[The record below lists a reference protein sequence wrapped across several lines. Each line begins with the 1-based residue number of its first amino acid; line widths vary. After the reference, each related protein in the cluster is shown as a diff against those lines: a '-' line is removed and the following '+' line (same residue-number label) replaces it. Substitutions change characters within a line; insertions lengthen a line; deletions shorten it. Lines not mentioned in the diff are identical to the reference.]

1 MKRRFTLSVSAL
13 ISLAVAGCGSGS
25 TPPAAPQ
32 TTNTAP
38 TITSVTPTSAS
49 AGGAALTID
58 VKGVGF
64 VAASTLQWNGT
75 TLSTSYIS
83 ATELSANLPASDL
96 ANGTTAEVTVVNTGS
111 GGGTSATAPF
121 VVNNPDPSLASINPV
136 SAPAGAGALSLD
148 IIGSGFVPSSV
159 VTWNNVPLA
168 TTFVSGTEVKAALPA
183 ANDAIGV
190 IAAVAVSNPTPAG
203 GNSGAINF
211 NVNNPVPAITAITPP
226 SVDAGAAATALA
238 VAGSGFVP
246 SSVVSW
252 NGNPIATTFVNSTQV
267 MAAVPTQDIA
277 AGQVAQLGMANP
289 APGGG
294 HSPTVAFNVTSPI
307 PHVASISPAT
317 IAQGS
322 VATITLSGTGFEANS
337 VVTWNGSSRPTTFV
351 SATSL
356 QVALTAGD
364 TQTLGA
370 GQLAV
375 TNPGPGG
382 TTAPPIPLSIV
393 AVTTPI
399 IFSITPAST
408 LVNATGTTPL
418 PIAIQ
423 GSNFAA
429 NATLT
434 VNGQAL
440 AIASQTA
447 TSITTGIPAPYLA
460 QAEQLDFV
468 VTNPGTVPAQSAP
481 YVFNVVAVPVI
492 GGLTPA
498 SAPIG
503 SNEQTLQVSGS
514 GFLPDSVVNWNGVPL
529 ATQYVEASPGYPT
542 LTATLPA
549 AYLSMPT
556 VGSVTVSSPENAAA
570 VSQPQAFPTYLPLPT
585 NTIVYNQQDGMLYAS
600 VPGYAGPGLGNSVAV
615 INPNTGVI
623 AKTIPVGSEP
633 DKLSLSDTGTELY
646 VSLDGAAAVSRIDLT
661 GTNPSRQ
668 FSLGEYGTGQT
679 YSYAIT
685 PVSVAALPGEPDS
698 VAVLGSNANITVY
711 DSGVARQN
719 PAALNGYFN
728 QNTGALSFGP
738 SAATLYASTYG
749 GGPGGLVD
757 LSLDSTGF
765 TGTRTFSSPY
775 FVFSS
780 LQFDAGNLYL
790 SDGAV
795 LNATTGSQIGQFYT
809 SGTNL
814 AAGPV
819 FSDSTLGRAW
829 VLPQN
834 ALTPGDSNQI
844 LAFDETTFKQ
854 VGAIVVAGTSTS
866 GPSFGALDLV
876 RWGQN
881 GLAFNT
887 PTQIYML
894 RSPLVKD
901 LSQSPADL
909 SVAIQ
914 APSTAATGSALTYSI
929 TVTNNGPN
937 AAQGVSLTATLAAA
951 IVYQS
956 TAASAGSCTA
966 TSEVI
971 CSLGGLASGAT
982 ATLQV
987 TGTVLDPG
995 SIESTALVSSVAY
1008 DPVQANNIATAT
1020 TTVSGATFAAVPTA
1034 VSVSPTLIL
1043 AGSSAT
1049 TLTVTGTG
1057 FTTASTILWNGNP
1070 LPTTYLSDTQL
1081 SALVPTS
1088 YLANLGWGQVVAS
1101 TPSPGGGQSS
1111 PLVVNVYQSVNVPA
1125 ADILYDPFSRKLYAT
1140 VPAVATNIAANS
1152 LVQIDPLSGTIGTP
1166 VVLGNGPN
1174 VMAETA
1180 DGSYLYIGFSG
1191 NNTLGQFDL
1200 LHQTMMGTYP
1210 LSVPGQG
1217 SQPASGLAVQPGSD
1231 ATLAINFGYYGAGIF
1246 DISGNA
1252 GTFRPNFG
1260 GAGSS
1265 IAFGDSTHLYSEGS
1279 NTADVYLGRFT
1290 VDANGLTQVDFTGL
1304 NGLGGTGFD
1313 IALGQDGF
1321 VYGDNGGIV
1330 NPATTPPSQI
1340 ALWPITPGA
1349 AGYDLSGDA
1358 VVPDSAQH
1366 KVFLVGLNEAGTIS
1380 AYLERF
1386 DTTSYTNEQN
1396 FELPLPNGVV
1406 GYQLLRWGQ
1415 DGLAVRGFDP
1425 VFGSLAGYQL
1435 LLFKGPF
1442 VLPAEAQSNPTPGLT
1457 GVAPATVVHGSG
1469 NQYLTAIGGGFI
1481 PGAVVLWNGVPRTT
1495 TYIDASHLQFA
1506 VAAADV
1512 AASQAVSLTAENPG
1526 SGASPSLT
1534 LPIN

>member
-1 MKRRFTLSVSAL
+1 
-13 ISLAVAGCGSGS
+13 
-25 TPPAAPQ
+25 
-32 TTNTAP
+32 
-38 TITSVTPTSAS
+38 VTPASAS
-49 AGGAALTID
+49 AGAASLAID
-58 VKGVGF
+58 VKGSGF
-64 VAASTLQWNGT
+64 VAASTLQWNGAA
-75 TLSTSYIS
+75 LSTTYIS

-96 ANGTTAEVTVVNTGS
+96 VNGTTAEVTVVNTGS
-111 GGGTSATAPF
+111 GGGTSAAAPF
-121 VVNNPDPSLASINPV
+121 VVTNPDPSLASINPL

-148 IIGSGFVPSSV
+148 ITGSGFVPSSV
-159 VTWNNVPLA
+159 VTWNNAPLA
-168 TTFVSGTEVKAALPA
+168 TTFVSGSEVKAALPA
-183 ANDAIGV
+183 TNDAIGV

-211 NVNNPVPAITAITPP
+211 NVNNPVPAITAITPR

-238 VAGSGFVP
+238 IVGSGFVP

-277 AGQVAQLGMANP
+277 AGQVAQLSMANP

-294 HSPTVAFNVTSPI
+294 HSPAVAFNVTSPT

-317 IAQGS
+317 IAQGLA
-322 VATITLSGTGFEANS
+322 ATITLSGSGFEANS

-356 QVALTAGD
+356 QVALTASD
-364 TQTLGA
+364 TQTLGV

-382 TTAPPIPLSIV
+382 STAPPIPMSIV
-393 AVTTPI
+393 ALTTPI
-399 IFSITPAST
+399 ISSITPAST

-418 PIAIQ
+418 PITIQ

-440 AIASQTA
+440 AISSQAT
-447 TSITTGIPAPYLA
+447 TSITTAIPAPYLA

-481 YVFNVVAVPVI
+481 YDFNVVAVPVI
-492 GGLTPA
+492 AGLTPA

-503 SNEQTLQVSGS
+503 SPEQTLQVTGS
-514 GFLPDSVVNWNGVPL
+514 GFLPDSVVNWNGLPL
-529 ATQYVEASPGYPT
+529 ATQYAQASPGYPT

-549 AYLSMPT
+549 AYLSLPT
-556 VGSVTVSSPENAAA
+556 VGSVTVSSPENAGA

-585 NTIVYNQQDGMLYAS
+585 NTILYNPKDGMLYAS

-615 INPNTGVI
+615 INPSTGVI

-633 DKLSLSDTGTELY
+633 DKLSISDNGTQLY

-661 GTNPSRQ
+661 GTQPNLQ
-668 FSLGEYGTGQT
+668 ISLGEYDFNGT
-679 YSYAIT
+679 YSYPIT
-685 PVSVAALPGEPDS
+685 AASVAALPGEPDS
-698 VAVLGSNANITVY
+698 VVVLGSNANITVY
-711 DSGVARQN
+711 DAGVARPN
-719 PAALNGYFN
+719 PAALDGYFN
-728 QNTGALSFGP
+728 QNTGALNFGP
-738 SAATLYASTYG
+738 SAATLYSA
-749 GGPGGLVD
+749 GPGGLLE

-765 TGTRTFSSPY
+765 TGTKTFSSPY

-790 SDGAV
+790 NDGAV
-795 LNATTGSQIGQFYT
+795 LNATTGAQVGQFYT

-819 FSDSTLGRAW
+819 VSDSTLGRAW

-834 ALTPGDSNQI
+834 ALTPADGNQI
-844 LAFDETTFKQ
+844 LAFDETTFKP

-866 GPSFGALDLV
+866 GPSIGAVDLV

-887 PTQIYML
+887 PNQIYML
-894 RSPLVKD
+894 QSSLVKD

-929 TVTNNGPN
+929 TVTNKGPN
-937 AAQGVSLTATLAAA
+937 AAQGVSVTATLAST

-971 CSLGGLASGAT
+971 CSLGSLASGAT
-982 ATLQV
+982 ATVQV

-995 SIESTALVSSVAY
+995 SIESTALVASVAY

-1020 TTVSGATFAAVPTA
+1020 TTVSGATFAAFPTA
-1034 VSVSPTLIL
+1034 VSVSPKIVL
-1043 AGSSAT
+1043 AGSSGT
-1049 TLTVTGTG
+1049 TLTVSGNG
-1057 FTTASTILWNGNP
+1057 FTTASTVLWNGNP

-1081 SALVPTS
+1081 SALVPST
-1088 YLANLGWGQVVAS
+1088 YLANLGWGQVVVS

-1111 PLVVNVYQSVNVPA
+1111 PLVVSVYQSVNVPA
-1125 ADILYDPFSRKLYAT
+1125 ADILYDPFTRMLYAT

-1152 LVQIDPLSGTIGTP
+1152 LVQIDPLSGTTGTP

-1180 DGSYLYIGFSG
+1180 DGSYLYIGLSG

-1200 LHQTMMGTYP
+1200 LHQTMTGTYP
-1210 LSVPGQG
+1210 LTMPGQG
-1217 SQPASGLAVQPGSD
+1217 SEPAGGLAVQPGSD
-1231 ATLAINFGYYGAGIF
+1231 TTLAINLDYGGAGIF
-1246 DISGNA
+1246 DISGNT

-1265 IAFGDSTHLYSEGS
+1265 IAFGDSTHLYSEAS
-1279 NTADVYLGRFT
+1279 NTGDVYLGRFT
-1290 VDANGLTQVDFTGL
+1290 VEANGLTQVDFTGL

-1313 IALGQDGF
+1313 IALGQDGL

-1330 NPATTPPSQI
+1330 NPATTPPTQI
-1340 ALWPITPGA
+1340 ALLPITPGA
-1349 AGYDLSGDA
+1349 PGYDLSGDA
-1358 VVPDSAQH
+1358 VAPDSAQH
-1366 KVFLVGLNEAGTIS
+1366 KVFLIGLNEAGTIS

-1386 DTTSYTNEQN
+1386 DTVSYTNEQN

-1442 VLPAEAQSNPTPGLT
+1442 VLPAEAQLNPIPGLT

-1526 SGASPSLT
+1526 SGPSPSLT
-1534 LPIN
+1534 LPID

>member
-1 MKRRFTLSVSAL
+1 M
-13 ISLAVAGCGSGS
+13 
-25 TPPAAPQ
+25 
-32 TTNTAP
+32 
-38 TITSVTPTSAS
+38 
-49 AGGAALTID
+49 
-58 VKGVGF
+58 
-64 VAASTLQWNGT
+64 
-75 TLSTSYIS
+75 
-83 ATELSANLPASDL
+83 
-96 ANGTTAEVTVVNTGS
+96 
-111 GGGTSATAPF
+111 
-121 VVNNPDPSLASINPV
+121 
-136 SAPAGAGALSLD
+136 
-148 IIGSGFVPSSV
+148 
-159 VTWNNVPLA
+159 
-168 TTFVSGTEVKAALPA
+168 
-183 ANDAIGV
+183 
-190 IAAVAVSNPTPAG
+190 
-203 GNSGAINF
+203 
-211 NVNNPVPAITAITPP
+211 NNPVPAITAITPP

-252 NGNPIATTFVNSTQV
+252 NGNPIATTFVSSTQV

-277 AGQVAQLGMANP
+277 AGQVAQLSMANP

-294 HSPTVAFNVTSPI
+294 NSATVAFNVTSPM

-317 IAQGS
+317 IVQGS
-322 VATITLSGTGFEANS
+322 AATITLSGTGFEANS
-337 VVTWNGSSRPTTFV
+337 VVTWNGSSRPTTFI

-356 QVALTAGD
+356 QIALTAGD

-399 IFSITPAST
+399 ISSITPAST

-418 PIAIQ
+418 PIMIQ

-468 VTNPGTVPAQSAP
+468 VTHPGTVPAPSAP

-529 ATQYVEASPGYPT
+529 ATQYVEASTTGFPT

-585 NTIVYNQQDGMLYAS
+585 NTIVYNQRDGMLYAS

-615 INPNTGVI
+615 INPSTGVI

-661 GTNPSRQ
+661 GTHPNLQ
-668 FSLGEYGTGQT
+668 ISLGEYGTGQT
-679 YSYAIT
+679 YSDPIT
-685 PVSVAALPGEPDS
+685 PASVAALPGEPDS

-711 DSGVARQN
+711 DSGVARPN

-728 QNTGALSFGP
+728 QNYGALSFGP
-738 SAATLYASTYG
+738 SAATLYASTFSD
-749 GGPGGLVD
+749 GPSGLVD

-765 TGTRTFSSPY
+765 TGTKTLSSPY
-775 FVFSS
+775 FSFSS
-780 LQFDAGNLYL
+780 MQFDAGNLYF

-795 LNATTGSQIGQFYT
+795 LNATTGLRIGQFYT

-819 FSDSTLGRAW
+819 VSDSVLGRAW

-834 ALTPGDSNQI
+834 VAAPASGNQI
-844 LAFDETTFKQ
+844 LAFDEKTFKQ
-854 VGAIVVAGTSTS
+854 VGAVVVAGTSTS

-894 RSPLVKD
+894 QSSLVKD

-914 APSTAATGSALTYSI
+914 APSTAATGGALTYSI
-929 TVTNNGPN
+929 TVTNKGPN

-956 TAASAGSCTA
+956 TTASTGSCNG

-971 CSLGGLASGAT
+971 CSLGNLASGAK
-982 ATLQV
+982 ATVQV
-987 TGTVLDPG
+987 TGTVLDSG

-1008 DPVQANNIATAT
+1008 DPAQANNIATAT
-1020 TTVSGATFAAVPTA
+1020 TTVSGATFAAVPAA
-1034 VSVSPTLIL
+1034 VSVSPALIL
-1043 AGSSAT
+1043 AGSGAT
-1049 TLTVTGTG
+1049 TLIVTGTG
-1057 FTTASTILWNGNP
+1057 FTSASTILWNGNP
-1070 LPTTYLSDTQL
+1070 LPTSYLSDTQL
-1081 SALVPTS
+1081 SALAPSS
-1088 YLANLGWGQVVAS
+1088 YLANLGWGQVVVS

-1111 PLVVNVYQSVNVPA
+1111 PLVVSVYRSVNVPA
-1125 ADILYDPFSRKLYAT
+1125 ADILYDPFSRMLYAT

-1152 LVQIDPLSGTIGTP
+1152 LVQIDPLSGTVGTP

-1180 DGSYLYIGFSG
+1180 TEVTCTSGS
-1191 NNTLGQFDL
+1191 
-1200 LHQTMMGTYP
+1200 
-1210 LSVPGQG
+1210 
-1217 SQPASGLAVQPGSD
+1217 A
-1231 ATLAINFGYYGAGIF
+1231 
-1246 DISGNA
+1246 
-1252 GTFRPNFG
+1252 
-1260 GAGSS
+1260 
-1265 IAFGDSTHLYSEGS
+1265 E
-1279 NTADVYLGRFT
+1279 
-1290 VDANGLTQVDFTGL
+1290 
-1304 NGLGGTGFD
+1304 
-1313 IALGQDGF
+1313 
-1321 VYGDNGGIV
+1321 
-1330 NPATTPPSQI
+1330 TTPWANS
-1340 ALWPITPGA
+1340 
-1349 AGYDLSGDA
+1349 
-1358 VVPDSAQH
+1358 
-1366 KVFLVGLNEAGTIS
+1366 
-1380 AYLERF
+1380 
-1386 DTTSYTNEQN
+1386 TS
-1396 FELPLPNGVV
+1396 
-1406 GYQLLRWGQ
+1406 
-1415 DGLAVRGFDP
+1415 
-1425 VFGSLAGYQL
+1425 
-1435 LLFKGPF
+1435 
-1442 VLPAEAQSNPTPGLT
+1442 
-1457 GVAPATVVHGSG
+1457 
-1469 NQYLTAIGGGFI
+1469 
-1481 PGAVVLWNGVPRTT
+1481 
-1495 TYIDASHLQFA
+1495 
-1506 VAAADV
+1506 
-1512 AASQAVSLTAENPG
+1512 
-1526 SGASPSLT
+1526 
-1534 LPIN
+1534 

>member
-13 ISLAVAGCGSGS
+13 VSLAVAGCGGGS
-25 TPPAAPQ
+25 TLPVSPQ
-32 TTNTAP
+32 QTNTVP

-58 VKGVGF
+58 VKGSGF
-64 VAASTLQWNGT
+64 VAASTLQWNAT
-75 TLSTSYIS
+75 ALSTTYIS
-83 ATELSANLPASDL
+83 ATELSASLPASDL
-96 ANGTTAEVTVVNTGS
+96 ATGTTAEVTVVNTGS
-111 GGGTSATAPF
+111 GGGTSPAAPF
-121 VVNNPDPSLASINPV
+121 VVNNPQPVLASINPV
-136 SAPAGAGALSLD
+136 NAPAGAGALSLD
-148 IIGSGFVPSSV
+148 MIGSGFVPSSV

-226 SVDAGAAATALA
+226 SVNTGAAATALA
-238 VAGSGFVP
+238 VAGSGFLP

-277 AGQVAQLGMANP
+277 AGQVAQLSMANP

-322 VATITLSGTGFEANS
+322 AATITLSGTGFEANS
-337 VVTWNGSSRPTTFV
+337 GVTWNGSSRPTTFI

-364 TQTLGA
+364 AQTLGA

-382 TTAPPIPLSIV
+382 TTAPPIPLTIV

-399 IFSITPAST
+399 ISSITPAST

-418 PIAIQ
+418 PITIQ

-429 NATLT
+429 NAALN

-440 AIASQTA
+440 AIAGQTA

-468 VTNPGTVPAQSAP
+468 VTNPGTVPAQSTP

-498 SAPIG
+498 SAPIA
-503 SNEQTLQVSGS
+503 SPEQTLQVTGS

-529 ATQYVEASPGYPT
+529 ATQYVEASPGPT

-570 VSQPQAFPTYLPLPT
+570 VSQPQAFPTYLALPT

-600 VPGYAGPGLGNSVAV
+600 IPGYVGAGLGNTVAV
-615 INPNTGVI
+615 INPSTGVI
-623 AKTIPVGSEP
+623 EKTIPVGSEP

-646 VSLDGAAAVSRIDLT
+646 VSLDGAAAVKQIDLT
-661 GTNPSRQ
+661 GTHPNLQ
-668 FSLGEYGTGQT
+668 ISLGEYGTGQT

-685 PVSVAALPGEPDS
+685 AASVAALPGEPDS

-711 DSGVARQN
+711 DSGVARPN
-719 PAALNGYFN
+719 PAALDGYFN
-728 QNTGALSFGP
+728 QNFGSISFGP
-738 SAATLYASTYG
+738 SAATLYASTFSD
-749 GGPGGLVD
+749 GPSGLVD
-757 LSLDSTGF
+757 LTLGSTGF
-765 TGTRTFSSPY
+765 TGTKTFSSPY
-775 FVFSS
+775 YSFSS
-780 LQFDAGNLYL
+780 LQFDAGNLYF

-914 APSTAATGSALTYSI
+914 APSTSATGSTLTYSI

-937 AAQGVSLTATLAAA
+937 AAQGVTLTATLAAA
-951 IVYQS
+951 IVYQT

-971 CSLGGLASGAT
+971 CSLGSLASGAR
-982 ATLQV
+982 ATVQV

-995 SIESTALVSSVAY
+995 SIESTALVSSAAY

-1034 VSVSPTLIL
+1034 VSASPTLIL

-1057 FTTASTILWNGNP
+1057 FTTASTIFWNGNP
-1070 LPTTYLSDTQL
+1070 LPTSYLSDTQL
-1081 SALVPTS
+1081 SALVPSS
-1088 YLANLGWGQVVAS
+1088 YLAKLGWGQVVVS
-1101 TPSPGGGQSS
+1101 TPSPGGGQSY

-1125 ADILYDPFSRKLYAT
+1125 ADILYDPFSRMLYAT

-1152 LVQIDPLSGTIGTP
+1152 LVQIDPMSGTVGTP

-1180 DGSYLYIGFSG
+1180 DGRYLYIGFSG
-1191 NNTLGQFDL
+1191 NNTLGQFNL
-1200 LHQTMMGTYP
+1200 LNQTMTGTYP
-1210 LSVPGQG
+1210 LTMPGQG
-1217 SQPASGLAVQPGSD
+1217 SQPAGALAVQPGSD
-1231 ATLAINFGYYGAGIF
+1231 TTLAINLDYGGMGIF
-1246 DISGNA
+1246 DISGNT
-1252 GTFRPNFG
+1252 GTFRPHFG
-1260 GAGSS
+1260 GARSS
-1265 IAFGDSTHLYSEGS
+1265 IAFADSTHLYSEAS

-1313 IALGQDGF
+1313 IALGQDGL

-1340 ALWPITPGA
+1340 ALLPISPGA
-1349 AGYDLSGDA
+1349 PGYDLSGDA

-1366 KVFLVGLNEAGTIS
+1366 KVFLVGLNEAGAIS

-1386 DTTSYTNEQN
+1386 DTISDTNEQN
-1396 FELPLPNGVV
+1396 FQLPLSNGVV

-1415 DGLAVRGFDP
+1415 DGLAVRAFDP
-1425 VFGSLAGYQL
+1425 DFGTLAGYQL

-1442 VLPAEAQSNPTPGLT
+1442 VLPAEAQSNPIPGLT
-1457 GVAPATVVHGSG
+1457 GVAPSTVVHGSG
-1469 NQYLTAIGGGFI
+1469 NQYLTATGSGFI

-1495 TYIDASHLQFA
+1495 TYVDASHLQFA

-1512 AASQAVSLTAENPG
+1512 AASQTVSLTAENPG

>member
-1 MKRRFTLSVSAL
+1 M
-13 ISLAVAGCGSGS
+13 
-25 TPPAAPQ
+25 
-32 TTNTAP
+32 
-38 TITSVTPTSAS
+38 
-49 AGGAALTID
+49 
-58 VKGVGF
+58 
-64 VAASTLQWNGT
+64 
-75 TLSTSYIS
+75 
-83 ATELSANLPASDL
+83 
-96 ANGTTAEVTVVNTGS
+96 
-111 GGGTSATAPF
+111 
-121 VVNNPDPSLASINPV
+121 
-136 SAPAGAGALSLD
+136 
-148 IIGSGFVPSSV
+148 
-159 VTWNNVPLA
+159 
-168 TTFVSGTEVKAALPA
+168 
-183 ANDAIGV
+183 
-190 IAAVAVSNPTPAG
+190 
-203 GNSGAINF
+203 
-211 NVNNPVPAITAITPP
+211 NNPVPAITAITPP

-252 NGNPIATTFVNSTQV
+252 NGNPIATTFVSSTQV

-277 AGQVAQLGMANP
+277 AGQVAQLSMANP

-294 HSPTVAFNVTSPI
+294 NSATVAFNVTSPM

-322 VATITLSGTGFEANS
+322 AATITLSGTGFEANS
-337 VVTWNGSSRPTTFV
+337 VVTWNGSSRPTTFI

-393 AVTTPI
+393 AVTMPI
-399 IFSITPAST
+399 ISSITPAST

-418 PIAIQ
+418 PITIQ

-440 AIASQTA
+440 AMASQTA
-447 TSITTGIPAPYLA
+447 TSITTGIPAAYLA

-468 VTNPGTVPAQSAP
+468 VTNPGTVPAPSAP

-529 ATQYVEASPGYPT
+529 ATQYVEASTTGFPT
-542 LTATLPA
+542 LMATLPA

-585 NTIVYNQQDGMLYAS
+585 NTIVYNQRDGMLYAS

-615 INPNTGVI
+615 INPSTGVI

-661 GTNPSRQ
+661 GTHPNLQ
-668 FSLGEYGTGQT
+668 ISLGEYGTGQT
-679 YSYAIT
+679 YSDPIT
-685 PVSVAALPGEPDS
+685 PASVAALPGEPDS

-711 DSGVARQN
+711 DSGVARPN

-728 QNTGALSFGP
+728 QNYGALSFGP
-738 SAATLYASTYG
+738 SAATLYASTFSD
-749 GGPGGLVD
+749 GPSGLVD

-765 TGTRTFSSPY
+765 TGTKTLSSPY
-775 FVFSS
+775 YSFSS
-780 LQFDAGNLYL
+780 MQFDAGNLYF

-795 LNATTGSQIGQFYT
+795 LNATTGLRIGQFYT
-809 SGTNL
+809 SGTSL

-819 FSDSTLGRAW
+819 VSDSVLGRAW

-834 ALTPGDSNQI
+834 VAAPASGNQI

-854 VGAIVVAGTSTS
+854 VGAIVVAGTSTI

-894 RSPLVKD
+894 QSSLVKD

-914 APSTAATGSALTYSI
+914 APATAATGSALTYSI
-929 TVTNNGPN
+929 TVTNKGSN

-956 TAASAGSCTA
+956 TTASTGSCNG

-971 CSLGGLASGAT
+971 CSLGSLANGAK
-982 ATLQV
+982 ATVQV
-987 TGTVLDPG
+987 TGTVLDSG

-1008 DPVQANNIATAT
+1008 DPAQANNIATAT
-1020 TTVSGATFAAVPTA
+1020 TTVSGATFAAVPAA
-1034 VSVSPTLIL
+1034 VSVSPALIL
-1043 AGSSAT
+1043 AGSGAT
-1049 TLTVTGTG
+1049 TLIVTGTG
-1057 FTTASTILWNGNP
+1057 FTSASTILWNGNP
-1070 LPTTYLSDTQL
+1070 LPTSYLSDTQL
-1081 SALVPTS
+1081 SALAPSS
-1088 YLANLGWGQVVAS
+1088 YLANLGWGQVVVS

-1111 PLVVNVYQSVNVPA
+1111 PLVVSVYRSVNVPA
-1125 ADILYDPFSRKLYAT
+1125 TDILYDPFSRMLYAT

-1152 LVQIDPLSGTIGTP
+1152 LVQIDPLSGTVGTP

-1200 LHQTMMGTYP
+1200 LHRTMTGTYP
-1210 LSVPGQG
+1210 LTMPGQG
-1217 SQPASGLAVQPGSD
+1217 SQPAGALAVQPGSD
-1231 ATLAINFGYYGAGIF
+1231 TTLAINLDYGGMGIF
-1246 DISGNA
+1246 DISGNT

-1260 GAGSS
+1260 GAGNS
-1265 IAFGDSTHLYSEGS
+1265 IAFADATHLYSEGT
-1279 NTADVYLGRFT
+1279 NTGDLGRFT

-1313 IALGQDGF
+1313 IALGQDGL

-1340 ALWPITPGA
+1340 ALLPISPGA
-1349 AGYDLSGDA
+1349 PGYELSGDA

-1366 KVFLVGLNEAGTIS
+1366 KVFLVGLNAAGTIK

-1386 DTTSYTNEQN
+1386 DTASDTNEQN
-1396 FELPLPNGVV
+1396 FQLPPSNGVA

-1415 DGLAVRGFDP
+1415 DGLAVRAFDQG
-1425 VFGSLAGYQL
+1425 FGSLAGYQL

-1469 NQYLTAIGGGFI
+1469 NQYVTAIGGGFI